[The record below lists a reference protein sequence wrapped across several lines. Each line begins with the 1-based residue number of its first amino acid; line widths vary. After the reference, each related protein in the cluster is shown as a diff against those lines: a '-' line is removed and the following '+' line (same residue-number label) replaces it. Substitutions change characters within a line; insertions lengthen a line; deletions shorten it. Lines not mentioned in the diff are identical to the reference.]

1 MRRSEDDGAGSS
13 ESQEMSSTEL
23 PCPKVC
29 PLTYAPVCVEDI
41 NHDYHLFDD
50 ECEVRK
56 CACDTGFVYKFVP
69 REMCKGPMS
78 PCPLQPKS
86 SRRLDVEE
94 DAEIEDSSS
103 SE

>member
-1 MRRSEDDGAGSS
+1 MRRLEDDGAGSS

-29 PLTYAPVCVEDI
+29 PLIYAPVCVEDI
-41 NHDYHLFDD
+41 NHDYYLFVN

-56 CACDTGFVYKFVP
+56 CGCDAGFVYKFVP
-69 REMCKGPMS
+69 RKMCKGSTSLCPM
-78 PCPLQPKS
+78 QPKS
-86 SRRLDVEE
+86 SRRLILEE